1 MRSLPR
7 AICFLCLLSFAVM
20 PVTLWAQGP
29 VGTLNGTILD
39 PAGAVVPGAAVVAT
53 NIATGVESKTTSTSA
68 GVYTL
73 PYLPSGTYSIRVTA
87 PGFETATAANII
99 LRVAQVL
106 SVNITLRLGQ
116 VTQQVTVSDT
126 PELLET
132 GSAEIGR
139 YITTQEYKAWPIMID
154 DGQRQIQSFIFDSLP
169 GTTGDTFA
177 GSINGGQEYSHE
189 ILIEGIPVGRSD
201 LSGGNNNEFS
211 PSAEAIGEFKLQEG
225 AMGAEYNG
233 GQTAVANFTIKS
245 GTNALHGSAFYY
257 NQNEALAAR
266 SLFTS
271 TTGGK
276 VSRNRVNN
284 YGYSLGGPVVIP
296 KIYNGH
302 DKTFFFT
309 NFEHDSLNNLS
320 VRNFGT
326 LAATEYK
333 AGDFS
338 GLLDPNW
345 TKNPLSGTTVGT
357 DALGRPIVFGQIYD
371 PGSTRL
377 VPAGTVDPVT
387 GLTNNSG
394 ADAIMRDPFAGNMIA
409 PSVWDPV
416 AKNIV
421 NNVGIVDPQYDQM
434 INNITKIGGSPYF
447 DLHIFGIKVDHS
459 INDKNRLSGYFNRSY
474 RNRQNNGG
482 TPFLPFPG
490 PLTQSWQQQTTPG
503 YMGRFSWS
511 TTITPALL
519 NRLALGY
526 NRFDNNNGALPST
539 VNNGCA
545 ATMGF
550 KNLPDTMC
558 PVISFSGTTYQGGTI
573 ARMGVGFVDFSQNG
587 SEVLTDDATWIK
599 GAHTFKFG
607 YQYSRYFY
615 NDNSLSD
622 AGSFRFTAQ
631 ATDLP
636 GYLADTGHAFA
647 SFLLGGARSAGHS
660 ISGIS
665 SAFTQPYHEF
675 YFSDD
680 WKATP
685 KLSVNY
691 GLRWGIIPPL
701 FERTGRMSEVDLTAP
716 NPGADNRPGA
726 LVFEP
731 QVNDT
736 YWKLVGPRLGLAYQL
751 SNKIVIRAGYALTN
765 TPPIANGWGYG
776 GFLNGFNGS
785 DNVVAGTS
793 STGFIDDP
801 AIYLNTPYPSFT
813 ATLPNTDPTQLNYQG
828 NVITT
833 ARDAN
838 RPTYVQN
845 FSFTV
850 QYLLPK
856 ETVLEVAYV
865 GNKGT
870 RDWGGQSFSSYTG
883 LGWSEYDGLPSSL
896 LSMGDFLT
904 DPVSAHPGIH
914 LPYASFPTDL
924 SVSQSM
930 RPWPQYFGVDE
941 NFPYNTNSNYHS
953 LQITATKHLTK
964 GLAFLAAYTWSKAIG
979 YVDAN
984 GPGEYYVTMQ
994 DYYNRGLERSVTGFN
1009 IPQDFKLTWVWQ
1021 TPVGKGRHWD
1031 LHWANPIL
1039 GGWQLSAIHNYSS
1052 GGSLQISEGGL
1063 LIPDGIAG
1071 GIRPDVTGQNLTLGG
1086 AASPKSVDVFTP
1098 TPYLNPAAFSLV
1110 PQTANGVPFRVGTAP
1125 RQLPNVRGPGSA
1137 GETFRLEKKFPFT
1150 KREGTFF
1157 GLGMTMTN
1165 PLNRHNTYIGST
1177 DITSS
1182 DFGELYAG
1190 GGGRTIQLDG
1200 RIEF

>member
-1 MRSLPR
+1 MRSLSR
-7 AICFLCLLSFAVM
+7 AIYFLLLLSFGVM

-29 VGTLNGTILD
+29 VGTINGTVQD
-39 PAGAVVPGAAVVAT
+39 QTGAVVPGATVIAT
-53 NIATGVESKTTSTSA
+53 NIATGVASNTTTTSA
-68 GVYTL
+68 GAYTL
-73 PYLPSGTYSIRVTA
+73 PYLPYGTYTIKVSA
-87 PGFETATAANII
+87 PGFETSTAANII

-106 SVNITLRLGQ
+106 SVNITLHLGQ
-116 VTQQVTVSDT
+116 VTQQVEVSAT

-139 YITTQEYKAWPIMID
+139 YITTQEYKAWPILVD
-154 DGQRQIQSFIFDSLP
+154 DGQRQIQEFIFDSLP
-169 GTTGDTFA
+169 GTTGGTFA

-189 ILIEGIPVGRSD
+189 ILIEGIPVGRND

-225 AMGAEYNG
+225 AMSAEYNG

-266 SLFTS
+266 NLFTS
-271 TTGGK
+271 TTDGK
-276 VSRNRVNN
+276 VSKNRVNN
-284 YGYSLGGPVVIP
+284 YGYSLGGPVIIP

-320 VRNFGT
+320 VRGFGT

-333 AGDFS
+333 TGDFS

-345 TKNPLSGTTVGT
+345 TGQSKPCATSGQPICTIDPNTNTITPLV
-357 DALGRPIVFGQIYD
+357 DALGRPIIFGQIYD
-371 PGSTRL
+371 PSTTRM
-377 VPAGTVDPVT
+377 VNGQVV
-387 GLTNNSG
+387 
-394 ADAIMRDPFAGNMIA
+394 RDPFPGNIIPTTA
-409 PSVWDPV
+409 WDPT

-434 INNITKIGGSPYF
+434 INNITRIGGSPYF

-459 INDKNRLSGYFNRSY
+459 ISEKNRLSGFFNRSY

-503 YMGRFSWS
+503 YMGRFSWT
-511 TTITPALL
+511 TTITSALL
-519 NRLALGY
+519 NRAALGY

-545 ATMGF
+545 ATMGLS
-550 KNLPDTMC
+550 NLPDTMC
-558 PVISFSGTTYQGGTI
+558 PVIRFSGAAYQGGTI

-587 SEVLTDDATWIK
+587 SEVFVDDATWIK

-607 YQYSRYFY
+607 YQYTRYFY

-622 AGSFRFTAQ
+622 AGTFNFTAQ

-636 GYLADTGHAFA
+636 GYDASTGHAFA
-647 SFLLGGARSAGHS
+647 SFLLGGVYSASHG

-680 WKATP
+680 WKVTP
-685 KLSVNY
+685 RLTVNY
-691 GLRWGIIPPL
+691 GLRWGIIPPF
-701 FERTGRMSEVDLTAP
+701 FERTGRMSEVDLTTP

-731 QVNDT
+731 RVNNT

-751 SNKIVIRAGYALTN
+751 SNKIVIRAGYAITN
-765 TPPIANGWGYG
+765 TPPIANNWGYG

-785 DNVVAGTS
+785 DNVVKGTS
-793 STGFIDDP
+793 PTGFVDDP
-801 AIYLNTPYPSFT
+801 SIYLNTPYPSFT
-813 ATLPNTDPTQLNYQG
+813 GTLPVTDPTQLNYSSTAT
-828 NVITT
+828 TT
-833 ARDAN
+833 APDAN

-845 FSFTV
+845 YSFTV

-870 RDWGGQSFSSYTG
+870 RDWGGITA
-883 LGWSEYDGLPSSL
+883 WNEYNGLPSSL
-896 LSMGDFLT
+896 LSMGDILT
-904 DPVSAHPGIH
+904 DQVSAHPQY
-914 LPYASFPTDL
+914 LPYPSFPTDL
-924 SVSQSM
+924 TVAQAL
-930 RPWPQYFGVDE
+930 RPWPQYPSVQE
-941 NFPYNTNSNYHS
+941 QFPYNTNNNYSS

-979 YVDAN
+979 YVDDN
-984 GPGEYYVTMQ
+984 GPGAYYATLQ
-994 DYYNRGLERSVTGFN
+994 DYSNRHLERSVTAFN
-1009 IPQDFKLTWVWQ
+1009 LPQDFKLTWVWQ

-1031 LHWANPIL
+1031 LHWANPVL

-1052 GGSLQISEGGL
+1052 GGSLAISEGGL
-1063 LIPDGIAG
+1063 LIPDGIAA
-1071 GIRPDVTGQNLTLGG
+1071 GIRPDIVGGQNLTLGG

-1098 TPYLNPAAFSLV
+1098 TPYLNPAAFALV
-1110 PQTANGVPFRVGTAP
+1110 PQTTDGVPLRVGSVP
-1125 RQLPNVRGPGSA
+1125 RELPNVRGPGSVS
-1137 GETFRLEKKFPFT
+1137 ENFRLEKKFPFT

-1157 GLGMTMTN
+1157 GLGVTMNN

-1182 DFGELYAG
+1182 DFGQLYAG
-1190 GGGRTIQLDG
+1190 GGGRTVQLDG